1 MYLRKATISDLKILQ
16 KIGERT
22 FIETFASENSSE
34 NMTVSLE
41 SAFTTEKLKNEL
53 TNINSEFY
61 FAEIDGKVV
70 GYFKVNFNEAQTELK
85 MSNAMEIERIYV
97 LKDFQGMKVGKMLF
111 DKAIENARN
120 MGLDLV
126 WLGVWEK
133 NIRAIS
139 FYKKNG
145 FTVFNKHI
153 FRLGNEEQID
163 LMMMIKL

>member
-34 NMTVSLE
+34 NMTVYLE

-97 LKDFQGMKVGKMLF
+97 LKDFQDMKVGKMLF
-111 DKAIENARN
+111 DKAIESARN
-120 MGLDLV
+120 MGLNFV

-139 FYKKNG
+139 FYEKNG

>member
-34 NMTVSLE
+34 NMTVYLE
-41 SAFTTEKLKNEL
+41 SAFTTEKLKIEL

-139 FYKKNG
+139 FYEKNG

>member
-34 NMTVSLE
+34 NMTVYLE

-85 MSNAMEIERIYV
+85 MNNAMEIERIYV

-111 DKAIENARN
+111 DKAIESARN
-120 MGLDLV
+120 MGLDFV

-139 FYKKNG
+139 FYEKNG

>member
-1 MYLRKATISDLKILQ
+1 MYLRKVTISDLKILQ

-34 NMTVSLE
+34 NMTVYLE

-133 NIRAIS
+133 NISAIS
-139 FYKKNG
+139 FYEKNG

>member
-1 MYLRKATISDLKILQ
+1 MYLRKVTISDLKILQ

-34 NMTVSLE
+34 NMTVYLE
-41 SAFTTEKLKNEL
+41 SAFTSEKLKNEL

-139 FYKKNG
+139 FYEKNG

>member
-34 NMTVSLE
+34 NMTVYLE

-139 FYKKNG
+139 FYEKNG

>member
-1 MYLRKATISDLKILQ
+1 MYLRKVTISDLKILQ

-34 NMTVSLE
+34 NMTVYLE

-139 FYKKNG
+139 FYEKNG

>member
-1 MYLRKATISDLKILQ
+1 
-16 KIGERT
+16 
-22 FIETFASENSSE
+22 
-34 NMTVSLE
+34 
-41 SAFTTEKLKNEL
+41 
-53 TNINSEFY
+53 
-61 FAEIDGKVV
+61 
-70 GYFKVNFNEAQTELK
+70 
-85 MSNAMEIERIYV
+85 MEIERIYV

-139 FYKKNG
+139 FYEKNG

>member
-1 MYLRKATISDLKILQ
+1 MYLRKAKISDHKILQ

-34 NMTVSLE
+34 NMTVYLE

-85 MSNAMEIERIYV
+85 MNNAMEIERIYV

-139 FYKKNG
+139 FYEKNG

>member
-1 MYLRKATISDLKILQ
+1 MTIKLILLRS
-16 KIGERT
+16 GED
-22 FIETFASENSSE
+22 IIADVKEMVVGEE
-34 NMTVSLE
+34 E
-41 SAFTTEKLKNEL
+41 S
-53 TNINSEFY
+53 
-61 FAEIDGKVV
+61 GKVV

-133 NIRAIS
+133 NLSAIS
-139 FYKKNG
+139 FYEKNG

>member
-34 NMTVSLE
+34 NMTVYLE

-85 MSNAMEIERIYV
+85 MNNAMEIERIYV

-133 NIRAIS
+133 NISAIS
-139 FYKKNG
+139 FYEKNG